1 MHTVEER
8 KFLYTLCSNALGMD
22 ESIVFTG
29 VVNDCGKLIVG
40 VPRLFVDQKNGPEGD
55 SLFKSPPDS
64 SCIFFSQDDGLY
76 SIKIMKNIFI
86 NFNVENKSDFQIINV
101 QKDKYV
107 AIFSLTETHDKYLC
121 IYFETKKPVNTI
133 LKLNTIFE

>member
-1 MHTVEER
+1 LPYIYNYYKYIVKRLISYPLMHTVEER

-64 SCIFFSQDDGLY
+64 LCIFF
-76 SIKIMKNIFI
+76 
-86 NFNVENKSDFQIINV
+86 
-101 QKDKYV
+101 
-107 AIFSLTETHDKYLC
+107 
-121 IYFETKKPVNTI
+121 
-133 LKLNTIFE
+133 LKTMGYTLSKL